1 MSWRRTAHHHHR
13 AMSAKN
19 ELLSM
24 SASPIAYYAALSRAS
39 GSVTAGVMLSWLI
52 QQVEDGDPL
61 RWIPGAAAKLEE
73 ETGLTRREQET
84 ARRQLRE
91 RRFIEERL
99 AGIPATLY
107 YRVNLDVVAKV
118 VRRTGND

>member
-1 MSWRRTAHHHHR
+1 
-13 AMSAKN
+13 MSAP
-19 ELLSM
+19 
-24 SASPIAYYAALSRAS
+24 PIAYYAALSRAS
-39 GSVTAGVMLSWLI
+39 GSVTAGLMLSWLI
-52 QQVEDGDPL
+52 QQAEDDDPL

-107 YRVNLDVVAKV
+107 YRVNLDVVAKA